1 MWDDIALVVGAYLL
15 GSVPH
20 LVGLARLTGLDS
32 SGDLHIKLWN
42 ERGPTVGLVA
52 IFGEL
57 IKGAVPVL
65 VGKGLDFDILTVT
78 LAGLAVVTGQMWSMF
93 RRFKGEKGNS
103 IGVAMS
109 ASLSIIPLLFAA
121 IAFAV
126 GAAVKLM
133 PRLLNR
139 NISVKEKVEFG
150 GPQSLS
156 LPLGM
161 AVGFLVLPLASWGF
175 GDPVVVTLGFS
186 VMFILIMIK
195 RMTADVRQDL
205 VEGVSLRSV
214 LINRFLFDRSF
225 I

>member
-1 MWDDIALVVGAYLL
+1 MWDNIALIVGAYLL
-15 GSVPH
+15 GSIPH

-32 SGDLHIKLWN
+32 SGDLHIKLWRD
-42 ERGPTVGLVA
+42 RGTAIGLVA
-52 IFGEL
+52 ISGEFV
-57 IKGAVPVL
+57 KGAIPVL
-65 VGKGLDFDILTVT
+65 VAKGLDFDILTVT
-78 LAGLAVVTGQMWSMF
+78 LAGLAVVTGQMWSVF

-103 IGVAMS
+103 IGVAMA

-121 IAFAV
+121 IPFAI
-126 GAAVKLM
+126 GAAVKIL

-139 NISVKEKVEFG
+139 NISVKERLRLG

-175 GDPVVVTLGFS
+175 HEPVVVTIGFA

-195 RMTADVRQDL
+195 RMTADIKQDL
-205 VEGVSLRSV
+205 VEVTNLRSI
-214 LINRFLFDRSF
+214 LINRLLFDRSF